1 MASVNVINTA
11 GASQGTR
18 EVNDAV
24 FNAEA
29 KPQLVHEVVV
39 GIMAAQRQG
48 THKVKVR
55 HEVSGGGA
63 KPFKQKGTGRARQGS
78 IREPH
83 MRGGGIVHGP
93 QPRDYTKDI
102 TRRARRQALCSVLS
116 DRLRN
121 DRLSILTGL
130 QLDAIKTKPL
140 SKILDKVSPE
150 GRKTLIVTGALD
162 NNLVL
167 SARNMPL
174 LKVCTAEDLSV
185 LDAVGAIRIVLQDDA
200 VAKLEERLS

>member
-1 MASVNVINTA
+1 MASISVIDTN
-11 GASQGTR
+11 GASQGSR
-18 EVNDAV
+18 EVSDEIFGV
-24 FNAEA
+24 EFRD
-29 KPQLVHEVVV
+29 QLVHEVVTA
-39 GIMAAQRQG
+39 IQAAQRQG

-93 QPRDYTKDI
+93 QPRDYTKNI

-116 DRLRN
+116 ERLRQ
-121 DRLSILTGL
+121 DRLSVLSGL
-130 QLDAIKTKPL
+130 KLDAIKTKPFAR
-140 SKILDKVSPE
+140 ILEKVSPE
-150 GRKTLIVTGALD
+150 GRKTLLVTDGIDA
-162 NNLVL
+162 NIVL
-167 SARNMPL
+167 SARNIPRI
-174 LKVCTAEDLSV
+174 KVCTAEDLSV
-185 LDAVGAIRIVLQDDA
+185 LDAIGATRIVLHEEA